1 MSAKID
7 GVWKITDYSQ
17 HPECVGCTFDI
28 TPSEEGENIY
38 NLASTVRNTYVFT
51 LQYDPTANNWK
62 IPKIKSTLKSVTTEE
77 VDKEQVIEKLVL
89 EIEKLEV
96 QGRQLTLETTN
107 GEKVRFNRLN

>member
-1 MSAKID
+1 MPAKID

-28 TPSEEGENIY
+28 APSEEGENIY
-38 NLASTVRNTYVFT
+38 NLESTVRNTYVFT
-51 LQYDPTANNWK
+51 LQYDPTANQWK
-62 IPKIKSTLKSVTTEE
+62 IPKIKSTLKSATTEE
-77 VDKEQVIEKLVL
+77 VDKEQVIKKLVL

-96 QGRQLTLETTN
+96 HGRQLTVETTN